1 MEKKFKAIA
10 KENLKKEGWYEFEK
24 GTEFKV
30 THITKPLI
38 EVGTF
43 IISIKLTINPITIN
57 YDHNKRRDRNV

>member
-30 THITKPLI
+30 THITKSLI
-38 EVGTF
+38 EVEDFLGF
-43 IISIKLTINPITIN
+43 RYWMKPELLELVEA
-57 YDHNKRRDRNV
+57 K